1 MSTLRDSRSS
11 GAKQMSICDG
21 AIEGFGS
28 LTTAPSG
35 FRVDSSGRL
44 WKAGAHEDQPSGF
57 RVTEDGEIVE
67 DEVIAESAGL
77 GRHFGPRPESP
88 GKGRV

>member
-1 MSTLRDSRSS
+1 MSTLRDSRFS

-35 FRVDSSGRL
+35 FRLDSSGRL
-44 WKAGAHEDQPSGF
+44 WKTGVHGDQPIGF

-67 DEVIAESAGL
+67 DEFIAESEGL
-77 GRHFGPRPESP
+77 GRHFGSRREM
-88 GKGRV
+88 GHL

>member
-1 MSTLRDSRSS
+1 MSILRDPRSS

-28 LTTAPSG
+28 LTTAPPG
-35 FRVDSSGRL
+35 FRLDSSGRL
-44 WKAGAHEDQPSGF
+44 WKTGAHHDQPLGF
-57 RVTEDGEIVE
+57 RITEDGELVE

-77 GRHFGPRPESP
+77 GRHFGPRLE
-88 GKGRV
+88 KGRV